1 MPMHAEVTAGIVP
14 ALSQVGSAWKLPH
27 EPVNTPT
34 DANCTLEMICPA
46 GQLRMDHRFSAEL
59 MHTRGPDE
67 GVTGGV
73 PELVGVTEEEGVL
86 DAVVEEE
93 GVCEAVMEGV
103 APKVLDAVSAAVPE
117 VLAEAVMEDV
127 RVRAEVQL
135 GSTVALADAGIQR
148 TAMRTFFAVP

>member
-1 MPMHAEVTAGIVP
+1 MPMHAEVTVGIVP
-14 ALSQVGSAWKLPH
+14 ALSQVGSDWKLPH
-27 EPVNTPT
+27 EPVNTPK
-34 DANCTLEMICPA
+34 DANCTLEMICPE

-103 APKVLDAVSAAVPE
+103 APKVADAVSAAVSE
-117 VLAEAVMEDV
+117 ALAEGDRVEDAVLAAVAEADDV
-127 RVRAEVQL
+127 IL
-135 GSTVALADAGIQR
+135 GVGGMQR